1 MILNKKKD
9 VIKPEKN
16 NGVEYMIDI
25 KDLTISYTKDN
36 ITHEV
41 FHGFNLNIKSGEIC
55 AIIGMSGA
63 GKSTLVRTLAGINK
77 SYSGEVLIKGE
88 TVNPEIHSIGFVPQN
103 YGLIDWKTA
112 KQNILLASILKFGKK
127 NVDMEFYEELLEEL
141 KIKDLEDRYP
151 KELSGGEAQRVAVA
165 RALLLK
171 PDLLL
176 MDEPFSSLDIITRE
190 FVQEIFLKV
199 WREHKVTTVLVTHD
213 INEAMYLGHKIMV
226 LDSMKNSININNE
239 NNVPMEN
246 SFFGNKDKYTNE
258 KNDYYMKLRDMIR
271 GGEYD

>member
-1 MILNKKKD
+1 
-9 VIKPEKN
+9 
-16 NGVEYMIDI
+16 MIDI
-25 KDLTISYTKDN
+25 KNLKISYTTEDKQKK
-36 ITHEV
+36 V
-41 FHGFNLNIKSGEIC
+41 FDGFDLKIKSGEIC

-63 GKSTLVRTLAGINK
+63 GKSTLVKTLAGINK
-77 SYSGEVLIKGE
+77 NYSGEVVIKGE
-88 TVNPEIHSIGFVPQN
+88 KVNPEVHSIGFVPQN

-112 KQNILLASILKFGKK
+112 KQNILLATALKYGK
-127 NVDMEFYEELLEEL
+127 NNIDLDFYEELLKEL
-141 KIKDLEDRYP
+141 KIKELEDRYP

-171 PDLLL
+171 PDVLL

-213 INEAMYLGHKIMV
+213 INEAIYLGHKIMV
-226 LDSMKNSININNE
+226 LDNSRINSNE
-239 NNVPMEN
+239 NNMPLEN
-246 SFFGNKDKYTNE
+246 DLFGIKDNQK